1 MSRFPG
7 HMSGDEPFE
16 MPKIPPGPAMGSP
29 RVEPRSD
36 LRQAAA
42 GLMEMFVA
50 LKDAGFTEH
59 QALIIIGHMMSG
71 GQKGGGE

>member
-1 MSRFPG
+1 MSDTPY
-7 HMSGDEPFE
+7 DPPEAPF
-16 MPKIPPGPAMGSP
+16 GAAQGVP

-59 QALIIIGHMMSG
+59 QALIIIGHTLSG
-71 GQKGGGE
+71 GQKGGGK